1 MGRRQYKFQ
10 TIRTKIRRKHLA
22 LVIVIVSLFCF
33 FLSWNNPTQ
42 STYTHQSVS
51 LPKLKIIKEKLT
63 QQQKPK
69 PAAQPRSEW
78 LALKTKRGDSLA
90 SLFKRNGLKPQTL
103 QAILHNN
110 PYAKELRS
118 IKPDQ
123 EIQLLIHNKML
134 DKLIMPI
141 SNLQTL
147 VITRKDTR
155 YSAELETKKMTAQT
169 NYITATIQGSLYGTA
184 NRKRIPHQLIRQMTD
199 IFNWDINFA
208 RDVRAGD
215 QFTILYKAYYLQ
227 NKLITTGD
235 ILAVSYTSRGTTHEA
250 LRYESKNGDI
260 GYFTPQGMSLKKAF
274 SRYPIH
280 FSHISST
287 FSLSRMHPILHYRRP
302 HRGID
307 LAAPIGTPIHATGDG
322 RIEKIDRH
330 PGYGNMIKIS
340 HQSTYTSLYAHLLRF
355 QKGLSRGDY
364 VKRGQIIGYVGQ
376 TGLADGPH
384 CHYEFHVNH
393 VPHNPSTV
401 PLPRALSIPSRE
413 VASFKA
419 QAQRTFAQ
427 LRLYETTQLAKNNN
441 TNNKRL

>member
-1 MGRRQYKFQ
+1 MGRRQHNFNA
-10 TIRTKIRRKHLA
+10 IRTKMRAKYLA
-22 LVIVIVSLFCF
+22 LIVVALFFICL
-33 FLSWNNPTQ
+33 FLLWNNSTQ

-51 LPKLKIIKEKLT
+51 LPKLKTIKENLT
-63 QQQKPK
+63 HKPT
-69 PAAQPRSEW
+69 PVTTPPSEW
-78 LALKTKRGDSLA
+78 QALKTKRGDSLA
-90 SLFKRNGLKPQTL
+90 TLFKRSGLKPQTL

-141 SNLQTL
+141 SNLNTL
-147 VITRKDTR
+147 VITRQDTH
-155 YSAELETKKMTAQT
+155 YTSTLETKKLTSQT

-184 NRKRIPHQLIRQMTD
+184 NRRRIPHQLIRQMTD

-227 NKLITTGD
+227 NKLINTGE
-235 ILAVSYTSRGTTHEA
+235 ILALSYTARGNTHEA
-250 LRYESKNGDI
+250 IRYESKTGDT
-260 GYFTPQGMSLKKAF
+260 GYFTPQGTSLKKAF
-274 SRYPIH
+274 NRYPIH

-355 QKGLSRGDY
+355 QKGLSRGSY

-393 VPHNPSTV
+393 TPHNPSTV

-413 VASFKA
+413 LASFKLHA
-419 QAQRTFAQ
+419 HKTLAQ
-427 LRLYETTQLAKNNN
+427 LKLYETTQLAKNNK
-441 TNNKRL
+441 TDNKRLS